1 MRLILL
7 VLSLIIMISS
17 VPSEGYA
24 DSNKIYIG
32 ILPYYAP
39 EKIWHLYRPFIAYL
53 NKTTGLN
60 WDIKLYHSYDAM
72 VEGICNGEVSIA
84 YLGPN
89 PFGIA
94 YERCKVRPLIVVL
107 GEDSMPYYRS
117 IIFTADK
124 GINSVKEIKGKTFAF
139 GDRDSTS
146 SYIIPRKILEDNG
159 ITLDIIKPLFLKSHE
174 KIIEAVAENMAT
186 AGATKV
192 SVFEKYK
199 SLGFKTLVVSEPLP
213 HHSFCAASIGND
225 IEKRFVRA
233 MLKLKPINNPKD
245 RVIMKNWDPELK
257 YGFASPPD
265 DFISRILKL
274 HELYRK
280 YSD

>member
-1 MRLILL
+1 MIQLILL
-7 VLSLIIMISS
+7 ALSLIIMI
-17 VPSEGYA
+17 PSAPLEGFA
-24 DSNKIYIG
+24 DSEIYIG

-60 WDIKLYHSYDAM
+60 WDIKLYHSYEAL

-89 PFGIA
+89 SFGIA

-107 GEDSMPYYRS
+107 GEDGMPYYRS
-117 IIFTADK
+117 IIFTTDK
-124 GINSVKEIKGKTFAF
+124 GISSVKEIKGKTFAF

-146 SYIIPRKILEDNG
+146 SCIIPRKILEDNG
-159 ITLDIIKPLFLKSHE
+159 ITLDMIKPLFLKSHE
-174 KIIEAVAENMAT
+174 KIIEAVATNNAI

-192 SVFEKYK
+192 SVFEKFRN
-199 SLGFKTLVVSEPLP
+199 LGFKTLEISDPLP
-213 HHSFCAASIGND
+213 NHSFCAASIGND

-233 MLKLKPINNPKD
+233 MLKLKPLNNPKD
-245 RVIMKNWDPELK
+245 RDLMKNWDPELQH
-257 YGFASPPD
+257 GFTFPPFD
-265 DFISRILKL
+265 YIKRISEL
-274 HELYRK
+274 HKLYRK

>member
-1 MRLILL
+1 MIQLILL
-7 VLSLIIMISS
+7 ALSLIIMI
-17 VPSEGYA
+17 PSAPLEGFA
-24 DSNKIYIG
+24 DSEIYIG

-60 WDIKLYHSYDAM
+60 WDIKLYHSYEALA
-72 VEGICNGEVSIA
+72 EGICNGEVSIA
-84 YLGPN
+84 YLGPY

-107 GEDSMPYYRS
+107 GEDGMPYYRS
-117 IIFTADK
+117 IIFTTDK
-124 GINSVKEIKGKTFAF
+124 GISSVKEIKGKTFAF

-146 SYIIPRKILEDNG
+146 SFIIPRKILEDNG
-159 ITLDIIKPLFLKSHE
+159 ITLDMIKPLFLKSHE
-174 KIIEAVAENMAT
+174 KIIEAVATNNAI

-192 SVFEKYK
+192 SVFEKFRN
-199 SLGFKTLVVSEPLP
+199 LGFKTLEISDPLP
-213 HHSFCAASIGND
+213 HHCFCAASIGND

-233 MLKLKPINNPKD
+233 MLKLKPLNNPKD
-245 RVIMKNWDPELK
+245 RDLMKNWDPELQH
-257 YGFASPPD
+257 GFTFPPFD
-265 DFISRILKL
+265 YIKRISEL
-274 HELYRK
+274 HKLYRK